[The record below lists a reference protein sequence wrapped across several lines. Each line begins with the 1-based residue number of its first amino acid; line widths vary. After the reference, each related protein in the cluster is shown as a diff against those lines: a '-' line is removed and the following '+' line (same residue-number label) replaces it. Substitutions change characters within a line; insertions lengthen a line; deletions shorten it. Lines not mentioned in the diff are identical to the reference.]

1 MKNIST
7 EKLHKNKK
15 IVMDFKLITNIK
27 VEGIHFNDYPD
38 FVDAYID
45 SAEYDGVEMT
55 DEQLD
60 ELNENSEFVHDC
72 VYNQLF

>member
-27 VEGIHFNDYPD
+27 VDGIDFNDYPD